1 MGGNI
6 FMVLS
11 SRYKSNTNSNGTWEE
26 LFTTKTL
33 LHVDMRSSTD

>member
-11 SRYKSNTNSNGTWEE
+11 SRYKSNINSNVTWEE

-33 LHVDMRSSTD
+33 LYVDMRSSTD

>member
-11 SRYKSNTNSNGTWEE
+11 SRYKSNISSNVAWEE

-33 LHVDMRSSTD
+33 LYVDMRSSTD